1 MSDLGSIYYSIDA
14 KTDALLRQSKA
25 VDKAIADTEKTIGA
39 TEKSADDLQKGFDKL
54 ADSSK
59 ELAKSSKDAADPLA
73 EIVDTLLAGT
83 ESSNQLNSS
92 LTVLARA
99 IQAVIAASALKEIA
113 DMVQKYQEM
122 SERVQMATASQ
133 EEFVAVQGRLLAT
146 ANGTYR
152 SLEEA
157 QELYITTAD
166 SLRSMG
172 YSTQQALD
180 VTDSM
185 SYAFVKNATSA
196 DRAQSAIDALSKS
209 VNTGKVAAD
218 QWETISSAI
227 PSVINDI
234 AVSSGKGADE
244 VRKLGAS
251 GKLTASQ
258 LTEGLRKSLEAN
270 ALAAAAMSNNLVD
283 AAVRSKTAMTAFF
296 VEVERQTGTIQALTN
311 GIIMAADELLLLSS
325 NSDTVSTAITA
336 ASSAA
341 SILAAVLVGRLTG
354 AAAGYIKTQTL
365 RLAGT
370 IRQAQADQVAA
381 AAALTLAR
389 ANMASAESALVAA
402 RAAEAAAVGLS
413 HHAVAANALAVAE
426 GRAALATEALSAA
439 LTASAGAAG
448 VAGVAMTGL
457 KSVMAFLGG
466 PVGVI
471 LIAAAALYY
480 FSKAA
485 TDTKTDV
492 DALNASLNTLTFNQL
507 TKAANDVEDDIQKV
521 ENAIERLQNRAK
533 QKQVPLLESDK
544 AFKRKMDENAA
555 ALDTEMQKL
564 DKYRKS
570 LAAIATAQAK
580 ALDASNNTG
589 PVNLKEPTLPDDPGA
604 AARIKALQD
613 ERDLL
618 QVVGVKRAELKN
630 LQALGEDASPTQ
642 IEQVKKLTAEIY
654 ALEEAEKA
662 KNETKKKGLSELEKA
677 SKKSAEEE
685 KKGVEENIKTF
696 QQLGIE
702 ISNVGKAARD
712 LAQDQAQ
719 LSLNEYATPEQVQTV
734 RAMAAALFDLQQ
746 VEAAKKTAIAA
757 DPRTAAAD
765 KYKTDLEQ
773 YKLFKENQLITDL
786 EYEELKNAA
795 STEYEA
801 QRLAAQ
807 EQMFAAQSRGN
818 AFVMDSINALGAAS
832 TQVLSGILS
841 GTMSGQDAMKS
852 FANTIFN
859 QVIGAVVE
867 WGIAQVKAVIMGQTA
882 QAGATA
888 AGIAQGTALAT
899 AYGPAAIAASIA
911 SFGAAPA
918 AGASA
923 MAAAVPAMTAMLAI
937 GGRKAGGPVNGAG
950 MYRVNEG
957 GAPEIFTGNNGSQY
971 LLPNKNGDVLS
982 NKNATGGGAL
992 PPIVNIHNYGSQP
1005 ATVESRFSKAD
1016 DRYII
1021 DVITNDMM
1029 GGGKTGRATNSIT
1042 GTPRAGI

>member
-25 VDKAIADTEKTIGA
+25 ADKAIADTEKTIA
-39 TEKSADDLQKGFDKL
+39 STEKSAEDLQKGFDKL

-59 ELAKSSKDAADPLA
+59 DLAQSTKDAADPLS
-73 EIVDTLLAGT
+73 EIVDKLLEGS
-83 ESSNQLNSS
+83 ESSDRLNSS
-92 LTVLARA
+92 LTLLARA
-99 IQAVIAASALKEIA
+99 IQTVIAASAVKEIA

-227 PSVINDI
+227 PSVIGDI
-234 AVSSGKGADE
+234 ATASGKGADE
-244 VRKLGAS
+244 VRALGAA
-251 GKLTASQ
+251 GKLTSSQ

-270 ALAAAAMSNNLVD
+270 ALAAASMSNNLTD

-296 VEVERQTGTIQALTN
+296 VEVERQTGSIQALTN
-311 GIIMAADELLLLSS
+311 GIIMAADELLMLSS

-341 SILAAVLVGRLTG
+341 AILAAVIVGRLAG
-354 AAAGYIKTQTL
+354 AATGYVKTQSL
-365 RLAGT
+365 LLAAT
-370 IRQAQADQVAA
+370 IRQAQADQAA
-381 AAALTLAR
+381 AAAGLMVAR
-389 ANMASAESALVAA
+389 ANMASAESALAAA
-402 RAAEAAAVGLS
+402 RAAEAAAVGFA
-413 HHAVAANALAVAE
+413 HHATAANALAVAE
-426 GRAALATEALSAA
+426 AQATLASQRLAAA
-439 LTASAGAAG
+439 LTVSANAAG
-448 VAGVAMTGL
+448 IAGVAMTGL
-457 KSVMAFLGG
+457 KNVMAFLGG

-480 FSKAA
+480 FAKAA
-485 TDTKTDV
+485 ADTKVDV
-492 DALNASLNTLTFNQL
+492 DNLNQSLGTLTFNQL
-507 TKAANDVEDDIQKV
+507 SRSANEVGDDITKLNKKLTSAYNDFNTLSKRPFETNDDFVKRQT
-521 ENAIERLQNRAK
+521 EARAAIDDVNQELA
-533 QKQVPLLESDK
+533 
-544 AFKRKMDENAA
+544 KRKE
-555 ALDTEMQKL
+555 ALDKIAEAQSKL
-564 DKYRKS
+564 S
-570 LAAIATAQAK
+570 AK
-580 ALDASNNTG
+580 APDAKPDLKD
-589 PVNLKEPTLPDDPGA
+589 PVLPDDPGA

-630 LQALGEDASPTQ
+630 LQALGDDASPAQ

-662 KNETKKKGLSELEKA
+662 KNESKKKGASEADKLA
-677 SKKSAEEE
+677 KKSSEEQ
-685 KKGVEENIKTF
+685 KKGVEENIRVF
-696 QQLGIE
+696 QQLGVE
-702 ISNVGKAARD
+702 ISNVGKSARD

-719 LSLNEYATPEQVQTV
+719 LSLNEYATPEQVATV
-734 RAMAAALFDLQQ
+734 RAMAAALYDLQE
-746 VEAAKKTAIAA
+746 VENAKKAAVAA
-757 DPRTAAAD
+757 DPRAAAAD
-765 KYKTDLEQ
+765 KYKTDLDQ

-795 STEYEA
+795 TSTYEA

-807 EQMFAAQSRGN
+807 EEMFAAQSRGN
-818 AFVMDSINALGAAS
+818 AFVMESINALGSAS
-832 TQVLSGILS
+832 TSVLSGILS

-867 WGIAQVKAVIMGQTA
+867 WGVAQVKSIIMGQTA
-882 QAGATA
+882 QMGATA
-888 AGIAQGTALAT
+888 AGIAQGTALAA

-918 AGASA
+918 AGAA
-923 MAAAVPAMTAMLAI
+923 GMAAAVPAMTAMLAI
-937 GGRKAGGPVNGAG
+937 GGRKNGGPVNGNG

-957 GAPEIFTGNNGSQY
+957 GAPEIFTGSNGSQY
-971 LLPNKNGDVLS
+971 LLPNKNGDVTS
-982 NKNATGGGAL
+982 NKDATGGGAL
-992 PPIVNIHNYGSQP
+992 PPIVNIHNYGSQS

-1021 DVITNDMM
+1021 DVVAGDMM
-1029 GGGKTGRATNSIT
+1029 GGGKTGKATNSIT
-1042 GTPRAGI
+1042 GTSRAGT

>member
-25 VDKAIADTEKTIGA
+25 VDKAIADTEKTISS

-59 ELAKSSKDAADPLA
+59 DLAKSSKDAADPLA

-152 SLEEA
+152 SLQEA

-196 DRAQSAIDALSKS
+196 DRAQAAIDALSKS

-227 PSVINDI
+227 PSVIGDI
-234 AVSSGKGADE
+234 AT
-244 VRKLGAS
+244 AS
-251 GKLTASQ
+251 GKTSAEVRALGAAGKLTGSQ

-311 GIIMAADELLLLSS
+311 GIILAADELLLLSS

-341 SILAAVLVGRLTG
+341 AVLAAVIVGRLAG
-354 AAAGYIKTQTL
+354 ATAGYVKTQTL
-365 RLAGT
+365 LLAST
-370 IRQAQADQVAA
+370 LRQAQAEQAA
-381 AAALTLAR
+381 AASGLVVAR
-389 ANMASAESALVAA
+389 ANMAAAESALAAA
-402 RAAEAAAVGLS
+402 RAAEAAAVGFG
-413 HHAVAANALAVAE
+413 HHAAAANALAVAE
-426 GRAALATEALSAA
+426 GRAALASQGLTAALS
-439 LTASAGAAG
+439 ASAGAAG
-448 VAGVAMTGL
+448 IAGVAMTGL

-507 TKAANDVEDDIQKV
+507 TKAANDVEDDIKKV
-521 ENAIERLQNRAK
+521 ENSIERLQNRAK
-533 QKQVPLLESDK
+533 QKQVPLLESDEG
-544 AFKRKMDENAA
+544 FKRKMDDNAA

-580 ALDASNNTG
+580 ALDAGNNAG
-589 PVNLKEPTLPDDPGA
+589 PLNLKEPTLPDDPGA

-630 LQALGEDASPTQ
+630 LQALGEDASPAQ

-662 KNETKKKGLSELEKA
+662 KNEAKKKGLSEVERA

-719 LSLNEYATPEQVQTV
+719 LSLNKYATPEQVTTV
-734 RAMAAALFDLQQ
+734 RAMAAALYDLQK

-795 STEYEA
+795 STTYEA

-807 EQMFAAQSRGN
+807 EEMFAAQSRGN

-841 GTMSGQDAMKS
+841 GTMSGQDAMKA

-859 QVIGAVVE
+859 QVIGAIVQM
-867 WGIAQVKAVIMGQTA
+867 GIDQVKSIVMGQAA
-882 QAGATA
+882 QAVATGAGVAQA
-888 AGIAQGTALAT
+888 ATLAT
-899 AYGPAAIAASIA
+899 AYAPAAAAASVA
-911 SFGAAPA
+911 SFGGAAV
-918 AGASA
+918 AGLSA
-923 MAAAVPAMTAMLAI
+923 MAAAVPAMMGLI

-971 LLPNKNGDVLS
+971 LLPNKNGDVTS
-982 NKNATGGGAL
+982 NKDATGGGAL

-1021 DVITNDMM
+1021 DVIAGDMM
-1029 GGGKTGRATNSIT
+1029 GGGKTGKATNSIT
-1042 GTPRAGI
+1042 GTARAGT

>member
-1 MSDLGSIYYSIDA
+1 MSTSLGDIYYSIDA

-59 ELAKSSKDAADPLA
+59 DLAKSSKDAADPLA
-73 EIVDTLLAGT
+73 EIVDTLLEGA

-152 SLEEA
+152 SLQEA

-196 DRAQSAIDALSKS
+196 DRAQAAIDALSKS

-227 PSVINDI
+227 PSVIGDI
-234 AVSSGKGADE
+234 AT
-244 VRKLGAS
+244 AS
-251 GKLTASQ
+251 GKTSAEVRALGAAGKLTGSQ

-270 ALAAAAMSNNLVD
+270 ALAAAAMSSNLVD

-311 GIIMAADELLLLSS
+311 GIILAADELLLLSS

-341 SILAAVLVGRLTG
+341 AVLAAVIVGRLAG
-354 AAAGYIKTQTL
+354 ATAGYVKTQTL
-365 RLAGT
+365 LLAST
-370 IRQAQADQVAA
+370 LRQAQAEQAA
-381 AAALTLAR
+381 AASGLVVAR
-389 ANMASAESALVAA
+389 ANMAAAESALAAA
-402 RAAEAAAVGLS
+402 RAAEAAAVGFS
-413 HHAVAANALAVAE
+413 HHAAAANALAVAE
-426 GRAALATEALSAA
+426 GRAALASQGLTAALS
-439 LTASAGAAG
+439 ASAGAAG
-448 VAGVAMTGL
+448 IAGVAMTGL

-507 TKAANDVEDDIQKV
+507 TKAANDVEDDIKKV
-521 ENAIERLQNRAK
+521 ENSIERLQNRAN
-533 QKQVPLLESDK
+533 QKQVPLLESDDS
-544 AFKRKMDENAA
+544 FKRKMDDNAA

-564 DKYRKS
+564 EKYQKALS
-570 LAAIATAQAK
+570 AIATAQAK

-630 LQALGEDASPTQ
+630 LQALGEDASPAQ

-662 KNETKKKGLSELEKA
+662 KNEAKKKGLSEVERA

-734 RAMAAALFDLQQ
+734 RAMAAALYDLQQ
-746 VEAAKKTAIAA
+746 VETLKKAAVAA
-757 DPRTAAAD
+757 DPRAAAAD

-795 STEYEA
+795 ATTYES

-807 EQMFAAQSRGN
+807 EEMFAAQSRGN

-859 QVIGAVVE
+859 QVIGAIVQM
-867 WGIAQVKAVIMGQTA
+867 GIDQVKSIVMGQAAQAVATGAGVA
-882 QAGATA
+882 QAGT
-888 AGIAQGTALAT
+888 LAT
-899 AYGPAAIAASIA
+899 AYAPAAAAASVA
-911 SFGAAPA
+911 SFGGAAV
-918 AGASA
+918 AGLSA
-923 MAAAVPAMTAMLAI
+923 MASAVPAMMGLI

-971 LLPNKNGDVLS
+971 LLPNKNGDVTS
-982 NKNATGGGAL
+982 HKDATGGGAL

-1021 DVITNDMM
+1021 DVIAGDMM
-1029 GGGKTGRATNSIT
+1029 GGGKTGKATNSIT
-1042 GTPRAGI
+1042 GTARAGT

>member
-25 VDKAIADTEKTIGA
+25 ADKAIADTEKTIA
-39 TEKSADDLQKGFDKL
+39 STEKSAEDLQKGFDKL

-59 ELAKSSKDAADPLA
+59 DLAQSTKDAADPLS
-73 EIVDTLLAGT
+73 EIVDKLLEGS
-83 ESSNQLNSS
+83 ESSDRLNSS
-92 LTVLARA
+92 LTLLARA
-99 IQAVIAASALKEIA
+99 IQTVIAASAVKEIA

-227 PSVINDI
+227 PSVIEDI
-234 AVSSGKGADE
+234 AT
-244 VRKLGAS
+244 AS
-251 GKLTASQ
+251 GKTSAEVRALGAAGKLTGSQ

-270 ALAAAAMSNNLVD
+270 AAAAAVMSNNLTD

-296 VEVERQTGTIQALTN
+296 VEVERQTGSIQALTN
-311 GIIMAADELLLLSS
+311 GIIMAADELLMLSS
-325 NSDTVSTAITA
+325 NSDTVATAITA

-341 SILAAVLVGRLTG
+341 AVLAAVIVGRLAG
-354 AAAGYIKTQTL
+354 AAAGYVKTQSLLLASTL
-365 RLAGT
+365 
-370 IRQAQADQVAA
+370 RQAQADQAA
-381 AAALTLAR
+381 AAAGLMVAR
-389 ANMASAESALVAA
+389 ANMASAESALAAA
-402 RAAEAAAVGLS
+402 RAAEAAAVGFA
-413 HHAVAANALAVAE
+413 HHATAANALAVAE
-426 GRAALATEALSAA
+426 AQATLASQRLAAA
-439 LTASAGAAG
+439 LTASGSAAG
-448 VAGVAMTGL
+448 IAGVAMTGL
-457 KSVMAFLGG
+457 KNVMAFLGG

-480 FSKAA
+480 FAKAA
-485 TDTKTDV
+485 ADTKVDV
-492 DALNASLNTLTFNQL
+492 DNLNQSLGTLTFNQL
-507 TKAANDVEDDIQKV
+507 SRSANEVGDDITKLNKKLTSAYNDFNTLSKRPFETNDDFVKRQT
-521 ENAIERLQNRAK
+521 EARAAIDDVNQELA
-533 QKQVPLLESDK
+533 
-544 AFKRKMDENAA
+544 KRKE
-555 ALDTEMQKL
+555 ALDKIAEAQGKL
-564 DKYRKS
+564 SAKS
-570 LAAIATAQAK
+570 PDAK
-580 ALDASNNTG
+580 PDLKD
-589 PVNLKEPTLPDDPGA
+589 PVLPDDPGA

-618 QVVGVKRAELKN
+618 KVVGAKRAELKN
-630 LQALGEDASPTQ
+630 LQALGDDASPAQ

-662 KNETKKKGLSELEKA
+662 KNESKKKGASEADKLA
-677 SKKSAEEE
+677 KKSTEEQ

-696 QQLGIE
+696 QQLGVE
-702 ISNVGKAARD
+702 ISNVGKSARD

-719 LSLNEYATPEQVQTV
+719 LSLNEYATPEQVATV
-734 RAMAAALFDLQQ
+734 RAMAAALYDLQE
-746 VEAAKKTAIAA
+746 VENAKKAAVAA
-757 DPRTAAAD
+757 DPRAAAAD
-765 KYKTDLEQ
+765 KYKTDLDQ

-795 STEYEA
+795 TSTYEA

-807 EQMFAAQSRGN
+807 EEIFAAQSRGN
-818 AFVMDSINALGAAS
+818 AFVMDSITALGSAS
-832 TQVLSGILS
+832 TSVLSGILS

-852 FANTIFN
+852 FADTIFN
-859 QVIGAVVE
+859 QVIGAIVQM
-867 WGIAQVKAVIMGQTA
+867 GIDQVKSIVMGQAAQMAATGAGVA
-882 QAGATA
+882 QAAT
-888 AGIAQGTALAT
+888 LAT
-899 AYGPAAIAASIA
+899 AYAPAAAAASVA
-911 SFGAAPA
+911 SFGGAAV
-918 AGASA
+918 AGMAA
-923 MAAAVPAMTAMLAI
+923 MAAAVPAMMGLI
-937 GGRKAGGPVNGAG
+937 GGRKAGGPVNGNG

-957 GAPEIFTGNNGSQY
+957 GAPEIFTGSNGSQY
-971 LLPNKNGDVLS
+971 LLPNKNGDVTS
-982 NKNATGGGAL
+982 NKDATGGGAL
-992 PPIVNIHNYGSQP
+992 PPIVNIHNYGSQS

-1021 DVITNDMM
+1021 DVVAGDMM
-1029 GGGKTGRATNSIT
+1029 GGGKTGKATNSIT
-1042 GTPRAGI
+1042 GTSRAGT

>member
-25 VDKAIADTEKTIGA
+25 VDKAIADTEKTISS

-59 ELAKSSKDAADPLA
+59 DLAKSSKDAADPLA

-152 SLEEA
+152 SLQEA

-196 DRAQSAIDALSKS
+196 DRAQAAIDALSKS

-227 PSVINDI
+227 PSVIGDI
-234 AVSSGKGADE
+234 AT
-244 VRKLGAS
+244 AS
-251 GKLTASQ
+251 GKTSAEVRALGAAGKLTGSQ

-311 GIIMAADELLLLSS
+311 GIILAADELLLLSS

-341 SILAAVLVGRLTG
+341 AVLAAVIVGRLAG
-354 AAAGYIKTQTL
+354 ATAGYVKTQTL
-365 RLAGT
+365 LLAST
-370 IRQAQADQVAA
+370 LRQAQAEQAA
-381 AAALTLAR
+381 AASGLVVAR
-389 ANMASAESALVAA
+389 ANMAAAESALAAA
-402 RAAEAAAVGLS
+402 RAAEAAAVGFG
-413 HHAVAANALAVAE
+413 HHAAAANALAVAE
-426 GRAALATEALSAA
+426 GRAALASQGLTAALS
-439 LTASAGAAG
+439 ASAGAAG
-448 VAGVAMTGL
+448 IAGVAMTGL

-507 TKAANDVEDDIQKV
+507 TKAANDVEDDIKKV
-521 ENAIERLQNRAK
+521 ENSIERLQNRAK
-533 QKQVPLLESDK
+533 QKQVPLLESDEG
-544 AFKRKMDENAA
+544 FKRKMDDNAA

-580 ALDASNNTG
+580 ALDAGNNAG
-589 PVNLKEPTLPDDPGA
+589 PLNLKEPTLPDDPGA

-630 LQALGEDASPTQ
+630 LQALGEDASPAQ

-662 KNETKKKGLSELEKA
+662 KNEAKKKGLSEVERA

-734 RAMAAALFDLQQ
+734 RAMAAALYDLQQ
-746 VEAAKKTAIAA
+746 VETLKKAAVAA
-757 DPRTAAAD
+757 DPRAAAAD

-795 STEYEA
+795 STTYEA

-807 EQMFAAQSRGN
+807 EEMFAAQSRGN

-841 GTMSGQDAMKS
+841 GTMSGQDAMKA

-859 QVIGAVVE
+859 QVIGAIVQM
-867 WGIAQVKAVIMGQTA
+867 GIDQVKSIVMGQAA
-882 QAGATA
+882 QAVATGAGVAQA
-888 AGIAQGTALAT
+888 ATLAT
-899 AYGPAAIAASIA
+899 AYAPAAAAASVA
-911 SFGAAPA
+911 SFGGAAV
-918 AGASA
+918 AGLSA
-923 MAAAVPAMTAMLAI
+923 MAAAVPAMMGLI

-971 LLPNKNGDVLS
+971 LLPNKNGDVTS
-982 NKNATGGGAL
+982 NKDATGGGAL

-1021 DVITNDMM
+1021 DVIAGDMM
-1029 GGGKTGRATNSIT
+1029 GGGKTGKATNSIT
-1042 GTPRAGI
+1042 GTARAGT

>member
-25 VDKAIADTEKTIGA
+25 ADKAIADTEKTIA
-39 TEKSADDLQKGFDKL
+39 KTEKSSDDLQKSFDNL
-54 ADSSK
+54 ADSSQD
-59 ELAKSSKDAADPLA
+59 LAKSTKDAADPLA
-73 EIVDTLLAGT
+73 EIVDKLLEGA

-92 LTVLARA
+92 LTLLARA
-99 IQAVIAASALKEIA
+99 IQAVIAASAIKEIA

-122 SERVQMATASQ
+122 SERVQMATSSQ
-133 EEFVAVQGRLLAT
+133 EEFVAVQARLLDT

-152 SLEEA
+152 SLQEA
-157 QELYITTAD
+157 QELYISTAD
-166 SLRSMG
+166 SLRSLG

-196 DRAQSAIDALSKS
+196 DRADAAIGALSKS
-209 VNTGKVAAD
+209 INTGKVAAD
-218 QWETISSAI
+218 QWETITSAI

-234 AVSSGKGADE
+234 ATASGKTSAE
-244 VRKLGAS
+244 VRALGAA

-270 ALAAAAMSNNLVD
+270 AAAAAAMSNNLVD

-296 VEVERQTGTIQALTN
+296 VEVERQTGSIDALTK
-311 GIIMAADELLLLSS
+311 GIILAADELLALSS

-341 SILAAVLVGRLTG
+341 AVFAAVIVGRLAG
-354 AAAGYIKTQTL
+354 AAVNYAKVQAL
-365 RLAGT
+365 MLAST
-370 IRQAQADQVAA
+370 IRQAQADQAA
-381 AAALTLAR
+381 AASGLAVAR
-389 ANMASAESALVAA
+389 ANMTAAETALASA
-402 RAAEAAAVGLS
+402 RAAEAAAVGFS
-413 HHAVAANALAVAE
+413 HHAAAANALAVAE
-426 GRAALATEALSAA
+426 GRAAVASQA
-439 LTASAGAAG
+439 LTTALAASANAAG

-480 FSKAA
+480 FAKAA
-485 TDTKTDV
+485 SDTKVDV
-492 DALNASLNTLTFNQL
+492 DNLNQSLGTLTFNQL
-507 TKAANDVEDDIQKV
+507 TRSANEVGDDITKLNKRLTAAYNDFNTLSKRPFETNDDFVKRQAAARA
-521 ENAIERLQNRAK
+521 AIDDVNQELA
-533 QKQVPLLESDK
+533 
-544 AFKRKMDENAA
+544 KRK
-555 ALDTEMQKL
+555 DTL
-564 DKYRKS
+564 DKIAEAQSKLSAKS
-570 LAAIATAQAK
+570 PDAK
-580 ALDASNNTG
+580 PDLKD
-589 PVNLKEPTLPDDPGA
+589 PVLPDDPGA

-630 LQALGEDASPTQ
+630 LQALGEDASPAQ

-662 KNETKKKGLSELEKA
+662 KNEAKKKGLSEVERA

-685 KKGVEENIKTF
+685 KKGAEENIKTF
-696 QQLGIE
+696 QELGVE

-719 LSLNEYATPEQVQTV
+719 LSLNKYATPEQVQTV
-734 RAMAAALFDLQQ
+734 RAMAAALFDLQK

-757 DPRTAAAD
+757 DPRAAAAD

-795 STEYEA
+795 TTTYEA

-807 EQMFAAQSRGN
+807 EEIFAAQSRGN
-818 AFVMDSINALGAAS
+818 AFVMDSINALGSAS

-852 FANTIFN
+852 LANTIFN
-859 QVIGAVVE
+859 QVIGAIVQM
-867 WGIAQVKAVIMGQTA
+867 GIDQVKSIVMGQTA
-882 QAGATA
+882 QAAATA
-888 AGIAQGTALAT
+888 ASVAEGAAVTAAWT
-899 AYGPAAIAASIA
+899 PAAIASSIA
-911 SFGAAPA
+911 SFG
-918 AGASA
+918 S
-923 MAAAVPAMTAMLAI
+923 AAVAGLAALPALLM

-957 GAPEIFTGNNGSQY
+957 GAPEIFTGSNGSQY
-971 LLPNKNGDVLS
+971 LLPNKNGEVTS
-982 NKNATGGGAL
+982 NKDATSGGSL
-992 PPIVNIHNYGSQP
+992 PPIVNIHNYGSAP

-1021 DVITNDMM
+1021 DVIAGDMM
-1029 GGGKTGRATNSIT
+1029 KGGKVSRATNSIT
-1042 GTPRAGI
+1042 GTSRAGT